1 MQDNRNLVSGFI
13 VLTILVIVAAL
24 YWDRQQER
32 ILDQAKA
39 HAQTDL
45 LDEWGPGAQQQVQT
59 ALQARPAAF
68 SQISYRQIIQRVAPS
83 VVSIN
88 VVSKVGLFN
97 QATGTLEGQAV
108 ALPGCV
114 LPGQGQGNQG
124 AGVLQ
129 GQAVGLPGC
138 VLPGQG
144 SQVQNVAFANTDWR
158 ANVVGVLACP
168 YCKTRVP
175 HRRGVPAHTVNCPNC
190 QTLMMTDGNAGICRI
205 PVPGVGVAAASP
217 EAAGT
222 EPVTPTPVAA
232 TPAPAPGT
240 PGPYWVCPNC
250 STSVPCVKQTGVPGV
265 NCPSCGVIMSQAAQP
280 WTCPVPGPDALSP
293 VQNPLPGVF
302 EAPAEGPESFF
313 PAAGKGGSGVIVDP
327 AGYVLT
333 NHHVISGAQ
342 SITVIV
348 DNGATDKTYAAQLI
362 DEDPDLDFAILKIMG
377 KGERFPAAPL
387 GSSSVVS
394 VGDEVL
400 AIGSPYGLSQTTTF
414 GIVSNG
420 RRSITLGNQVFADLI
435 QTDAPT
441 NPGSSGGALVNIQ
454 GEVIGINTAIYSQ
467 TRSFSGIGFALPIDA
482 ARNAFPEFV
491 PASRQR
497 LVMPMFKSPMA
508 NAKGPFAGSMRPA
521 AGNPASPGC
530 WLGIRTCAMSEQVQ
544 ADLGLPLRRGVV
556 VTDVFA
562 GSPALNAGL
571 KPGDVIIRLDDRSI
585 KDEAMLGTFL
595 AEKRVTDSVKLSV
608 YQGGKK
614 KTVNCQL
621 GNLPAQMQARNVG
634 QAW

>member
-1 MQDNRNLVSGFI
+1 
-13 VLTILVIVAAL
+13 
-24 YWDRQQER
+24 
-32 ILDQAKA
+32 
-39 HAQTDL
+39 
-45 LDEWGPGAQQQVQT
+45 
-59 ALQARPAAF
+59 
-68 SQISYRQIIQRVAPS
+68 
-83 VVSIN
+83 
-88 VVSKVGLFN
+88 
-97 QATGTLEGQAV
+97 
-108 ALPGCV
+108 
-114 LPGQGQGNQG
+114 
-124 AGVLQ
+124 
-129 GQAVGLPGC
+129 
-138 VLPGQG
+138 
-144 SQVQNVAFANTDWR
+144 
-158 ANVVGVLACP
+158 VVGVLACP

-190 QTLMMTDGNAGICRI
+190 QTLMMQDGNAGICRI
-205 PVPGVGVAAASP
+205 PVPGV
-217 EAAGT
+217 
-222 EPVTPTPVAA
+222 VAA
-232 TPAPAPGT
+232 TPGVAPAPVAAA
-240 PGPYWVCPNC
+240 PSQYWVCPNC
-250 STSVPCVKQTGVPGV
+250 STSVPCLKQTGVPGV
-265 NCPSCGVIMSQAAQP
+265 NCPSCGVIMGQAAGP
-280 WTCPVPGPDALSP
+280 WIPGSDALSP

-342 SITVIV
+342 TITVIV

-362 DEDPDLDFAILKIMG
+362 DEDPVRDFAILKIMG

-387 GSSSVVS
+387 GSSSTVS

-420 RRSITLGNQVFADLI
+420 RRSITLGKQVFADLI

-482 ARNAFPEFV
+482 ARDVFPEFV
-491 PASRQR
+491 PVSRQR
-497 LVMPMFKSPMA
+497 LVMPLFKSPMA
-508 NAKGPFAGSMRPA
+508 NAKGPLSGSVRPA
-521 AGNPASPGC
+521 AGNPTASPGC
-530 WLGIRTCAMSEQVQ
+530 WLGIRTCAMSKQVQ

-562 GSPALNAGL
+562 GSPALSAGL
-571 KPGDVIIRLDDRSI
+571 KPGDVIIRLNDRSV

-595 AEKRVTDSVKLSV
+595 AKKRVTDSVKLSV

-614 KTVNCQL
+614 RTVNCQL
-621 GNLPAQMQARNVG
+621 GNFPAQTQALNAG
-634 QAW
+634 QTW